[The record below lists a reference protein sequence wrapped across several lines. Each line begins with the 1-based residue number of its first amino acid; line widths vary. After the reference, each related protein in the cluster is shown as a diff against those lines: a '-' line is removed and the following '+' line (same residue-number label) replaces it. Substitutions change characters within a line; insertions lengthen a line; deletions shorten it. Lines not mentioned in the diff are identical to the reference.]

1 MIIDIEKIKQAIF
14 EGTRTEASE
23 RTGLSLRTIDGYRT
37 DPTKSGYRDWQGIS
51 LKTAIEI
58 SNKLEERKMKKIRLE
73 LNNFDGSKR
82 RKLGAAIESALEE
95 LELYNDEYFDRD
107 YNQID
112 SLQSGL
118 SNEELHDT
126 QAVVVVIGAPNV
138 MKIDGLDV
146 IFSDEEEGADGGYEQ
161 VVSKFEV
168 DDLKERDVHVL
179 LTYDI

>member
-1 MIIDIEKIKQAIF
+1 
-14 EGTRTEASE
+14 
-23 RTGLSLRTIDGYRT
+23 
-37 DPTKSGYRDWQGIS
+37 
-51 LKTAIEI
+51 
-58 SNKLEERKMKKIRLE
+58 MKKIRLE

>member
-1 MIIDIEKIKQAIF
+1 
-14 EGTRTEASE
+14 
-23 RTGLSLRTIDGYRT
+23 
-37 DPTKSGYRDWQGIS
+37 
-51 LKTAIEI
+51 
-58 SNKLEERKMKKIRLE
+58 MKKIRLE
-73 LNNFDGSKR
+73 LNSFDGSKR
-82 RKLGAAIESALEE
+82 RKLSTAIEEALEE
-95 LELYNDEYFDRD
+95 LGLYNDEYFNRN

-138 MKIDGLDV
+138 MKIDGLDA

-161 VVSKFEV
+161 VVSKFGI
-168 DDLKERDVHVL
+168 DDLEEKDVHVL